1 MAEQVKENYLIR
13 EIVPDSETID
23 IQKIPHITQWSN
35 GSTPKPAFQCVILPS
50 PNGNKPAQDE
60 SNFTDICYED
70 LITEDDEP
78 VDNIPSEKQQRLLSK
93 TLYEVGHLPEPF
105 LVTANVGL
113 FDEPSVPPIVPDI
126 LISLGV
132 KPGDDPLEKE
142 NRSYF
147 VWKEGKPPEMVLEI
161 VSNREGNETGSK
173 VERYAA
179 MGVQYYIIVDPG
191 LYVQEETLIVHELG
205 TYGYVARDDYHLP
218 DLNLALTLW
227 EGIYEQLSWP
237 WVRWC
242 TLDGELLLT
251 GKEQAEQERL
261 RAEQA
266 EDRVEQ
272 AEDRAEQAED
282 RAEQERLRAE
292 QERLRAEQEKQRAR
306 EAEVQVA
313 QEKLRA
319 EQERQ
324 RVQEAEAER
333 AEQAQ
338 LATLY
343 LAKLREAGI
352 EIDELS

>member
-78 VDNIPSEKQQRLLSK
+78 VDNIPSEKQQRLL
-93 TLYEVGHLPEPF
+93 
-105 LVTANVGL
+105 
-113 FDEPSVPPIVPDI
+113 
-126 LISLGV
+126 
-132 KPGDDPLEKE
+132 
-142 NRSYF
+142 SYF

-266 EDRVEQ
+266 EDHVEQ